1 MGQLANIQLAN
12 DIQEDRGPNEPV
24 NDFILEENDPWFNSF
39 YRDLNDYAEQA
50 LATIGTEPISY
61 NEVLNSEEKEQWL
74 LAMKDELEELKRQ
87 DTWALTDLPSD
98 RKALKGR
105 WVLKLKQ
112 PTNKKPIYKA
122 RWVAKGF

>member
-12 DIQEDRGPNEPV
+12 DIQEDRGLNEPV
-24 NDFILEENDPWFNSF
+24 NDSILEENDPWFNSF
-39 YRDLNDYAEQA
+39 YRELNDYAEQA